1 MVAILITAGPTREYL
16 DDVRYLSNGSSGRM
30 GCALAQAAL
39 EAGHDVY
46 LVLGPVERV
55 PPTDAHVRS
64 VVSAREMQEAAE
76 EWFGRCDVAIAAAA
90 VSDYRPVA
98 RSQGKPPR
106 GGPLQLELVPNPD
119 IVKGLAAVKEQRV
132 VVGFALESAEA
143 SVAQAVARGRQK
155 LVDKGLDLV
164 VCNLADVI
172 GKDETTVVLVDR
184 DGGQV
189 ELVDQDKLAVARAV
203 VGAAVRQWQQQKAS

>member
-1 MVAILITAGPTREYL
+1 M
-16 DDVRYLSNGSSGRM
+16 
-30 GCALAQAAL
+30 
-39 EAGHDVY
+39 
-46 LVLGPVERV
+46 
-55 PPTDAHVRS
+55 
-64 VVSAREMQEAAE
+64 
-76 EWFGRCDVAIAAAA
+76 
-90 VSDYRPVA
+90 
-98 RSQGKPPR
+98 
-106 GGPLQLELVPNPD
+106 
-119 IVKGLAAVKEQRV
+119 